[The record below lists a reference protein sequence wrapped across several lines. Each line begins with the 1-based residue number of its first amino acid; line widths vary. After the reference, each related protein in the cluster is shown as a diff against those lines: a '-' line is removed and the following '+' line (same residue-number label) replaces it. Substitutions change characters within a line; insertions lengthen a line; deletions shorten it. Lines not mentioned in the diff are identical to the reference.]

1 MSPSTYGNAKSNGQ
15 WYGPW
20 VCSQCPGPD
29 KTGQR
34 NPAASY
40 KCRGCHKSYFLVCEK
55 HITAKQ
61 AGEPTPEAASVAK
74 YKKESQRLQAEVQA
88 LQKAIKEGKP
98 MQNTTPDD
106 PNLPAQ
112 PEKDEDKDIKDR
124 KEALETARKELRS
137 LQDMSEGQRNF
148 FSDFEDKLAAAK
160 QKVEEASK
168 AKFQGQPLETQIKG
182 AKTRMEHTRQALE
195 HRKVADQKAQK
206 LAEESKLKAEATA
219 QAVTDMAARL
229 EVQTQE
235 YADLQRANSTQ
246 LGARANEAAGP
257 EIMPWVPA
265 ALQGLLKA
273 IPKDYATSVCEQ
285 HRCSPDQLEAQWPA
299 LISHIASLATKK
311 QELVV
316 VSPDTAQASPPT
328 APGDDKAS
336 KDCEQ
341 EMDWDDLADF
351 DTFDDFDQEGLDC
364 LVKNGF
370 MAPEQ
375 GEDKKDTGKRIAEF
389 IKKRKQEDLQ
399 RTEESRK
406 SQAVLKVIKAGK
418 RAKSGTNK

>member
-1 MSPSTYGNAKSNGQ
+1 
-15 WYGPW
+15 
-20 VCSQCPGPD
+20 
-29 KTGQR
+29 
-34 NPAASY
+34 
-40 KCRGCHKSYFLVCEK
+40 
-55 HITAKQ
+55 
-61 AGEPTPEAASVAK
+61 
-74 YKKESQRLQAEVQA
+74 
-88 LQKAIKEGKP
+88 

-124 KEALETARKELRS
+124 KEALETARKELRF

-257 EIMPWVPA
+257 GFESLDA
-265 ALQGLLKA
+265 FQTLL
-273 IPKDYATSVCEQ
+273 TVRQ
-285 HRCSPDQLEAQWPA
+285 N
-299 LISHIASLATKK
+299 T
-311 QELVV
+311 
-316 VSPDTAQASPPT
+316 
-328 APGDDKAS
+328 
-336 KDCEQ
+336 
-341 EMDWDDLADF
+341 
-351 DTFDDFDQEGLDC
+351 
-364 LVKNGF
+364 
-370 MAPEQ
+370 
-375 GEDKKDTGKRIAEF
+375 
-389 IKKRKQEDLQ
+389 
-399 RTEESRK
+399 
-406 SQAVLKVIKAGK
+406 
-418 RAKSGTNK
+418 